1 MANPSFY
8 SQYANPQSLDYW
20 QLQKVKRA
28 LGIYI
33 SNDTLLT
40 TALTHSSY
48 LNEPEGA
55 DAESNESLA
64 TIGDAALQ
72 LAITTS
78 LYDVDTALDKGQI
91 TLIRSR
97 VVENKTL
104 ARVARN
110 LGIGEYLALRMGKG
124 ERQRDGANINSNLAC
139 AFEAI
144 VGAIFISNP
153 SYGWDRSQGYA
164 AAAKFCG
171 RVLQDEIAAAYHAV
185 IAAPPKPKPKQSNGK
200 PKQQGKGK
208 NSAKNQPAK
217 NQPAKN
223 QPAKKQPVKKQAAKN
238 QSAQKQAA
246 KSAGP
251 NINGKHPK
259 SALQEITQAK
269 YGALPEYRVIQS
281 KGKSNAPTFNVEVS
295 FNGKTM
301 SKGSGPS
308 KKAAET
314 AAATQALRA
323 LGAL

>member
-1 MANPSFY
+1 MANYMLYSSWPSHP
-8 SQYANPQSLDYW
+8 ANAPQTLDYW
-20 QLQKVKRA
+20 QLQKIKSA

-33 SNDTLLT
+33 SNDALLT

-78 LYDVDTALDKGQI
+78 LYETDASLDKGQI

-124 ERQRDGANINSNLAC
+124 ERQRGGANVNSNLAC

-144 VGAIFISNP
+144 VGAIFIGNP
-153 SYGWDRSQGYA
+153 PFGWDRSPGYTA
-164 AAAKFCG
+164 ASQFCG
-171 RVLQDEIAAAYHAV
+171 RVLQDEIAAAYQAV
-185 IAAPPKPKPKQSNGK
+185 IAAPPKPKSKQSNGNGKLKSKQSNGK
-200 PKQQGKGK
+200 PKQQSKGK
-208 NSAKNQPAK
+208 NAAKKQPAK
-217 NQPAKN
+217 NQTA
-223 QPAKKQPVKKQAAKN
+223 KKQAAK
-238 QSAQKQAA
+238 A
-246 KSAGP
+246 AGP
-251 NINGKHPK
+251 NTAGKHPK

-269 YGALPEYRVIQS
+269 YGVLPEYRVTKS
-281 KGKSNAPTFNVEVS
+281 TGKSNSPTFNVNVS
-295 FNGKTM
+295 FNGKTLG
-301 SKGSGPS
+301 KGSGS
-308 KKAAET
+308 GKKAAET
-314 AAATQALRA
+314 KAATQALRA

>member
-1 MANPSFY
+1 MAPLSPAAFY
-8 SQYANPQSLDYW
+8 LHRTNPQSLNYH
-20 QLQKVKRA
+20 QLSKIKRE
-28 LGIYI
+28 LGI
-33 SNDTLLT
+33 SVRNDALLI

-55 DAESNESLA
+55 DAKSNESLA

-78 LYDVDTALDKGQI
+78 LYEIDASLDKGQI

-104 ARVARN
+104 ARIARN

-124 ERQRDGANINSNLAC
+124 ERQRGGANVNSNLAC

-144 VGAIFISNP
+144 VGAIFIGNP
-153 SYGWDRSQGYA
+153 PFGWDRSQGYA

-171 RVLQDEIAAAYHAV
+171 RVLQDEISDAYHAV
-185 IAAPPKPKPKQSNGK
+185 IAAPPKPKAKQNRGNNK
-200 PKQQGKGK
+200 PKQQSKTK
-208 NSAKNQPAK
+208 NAAKNQTAK
-217 NQPAKN
+217 N
-223 QPAKKQPVKKQAAKN
+223 QPVKKQSAKT
-238 QSAQKQAA
+238 QSAKKQSA

-251 NINGKHPK
+251 NTAGKHPK

-269 YGALPEYRVIQS
+269 YGVLPEYRVTKS
-281 KGKSNAPTFNVEVS
+281 TGKSNNPTFSVNVS
-295 FNGKTM
+295 FNGKTLG
-301 SKGSGPS
+301 KGSGS
-308 KKAAET
+308 GKKAAET
-314 AAATQALRA
+314 EAATQALRA

>member
-1 MANPSFY
+1 MAIGP
-8 SQYANPQSLDYW
+8 AIVALHRTNPQSLNYQ
-20 QLQKVKRA
+20 QLSRIKSA
-28 LGIYI
+28 LGI
-33 SNDTLLT
+33 SVRNDALLV

-78 LYDVDTALDKGQI
+78 LYEVDASLDKGQI

-97 VVENKTL
+97 VVGNKTL
-104 ARVARN
+104 ARVARD
-110 LGIGEYLALRMGKG
+110 LGIAEYLALRMGKG
-124 ERQRDGANINSNLAC
+124 ERQRGGANINSNLAC

-171 RVLQDEIAAAYHAV
+171 RVLQDEIAAAYQAV
-185 IAAPPKPKPKQSNGK
+185 IAAPPKPKPKQNKGNNK
-200 PKQQGKGK
+200 PKQQSK
-208 NSAKNQPAK
+208 AKNAAQNQTAKKQPAK
-217 NQPAKN
+217 NQPA
-223 QPAKKQPVKKQAAKN
+223 QKQP
-238 QSAQKQAA
+238 A

-269 YGALPEYRVIQS
+269 YGALPKYRVIQS
-281 KGKSNAPTFNVEVS
+281 KGKSNNPTFNVEVS

-301 SKGSGPS
+301 SKGSGPG

-314 AAATQALRA
+314 AAAEQALRA

>member
-1 MANPSFY
+1 MAYSFFY
-8 SQYANPQSLDYW
+8 SQGSNSQSLDYW
-20 QLQKVKRA
+20 QLQKIKSA
-28 LGIYI
+28 LGISV
-33 SNDTLLT
+33 SNDDLLRA
-40 TALTHSSY
+40 ALTHSSY

-55 DAESNESLA
+55 DAQSSESLA

-78 LYDVDTALDKGQI
+78 LYEVDASLDKGRI

-97 VVENKTL
+97 VVGNKTL
-104 ARVARN
+104 SRVARN

-124 ERQRDGANINSNLAC
+124 EKQRGGANTNSNLAC

-144 VGAIFISNP
+144 VGAIFVGNP

-164 AAAKFCG
+164 AAAKFCA
-171 RVLQDEIAAAYHAV
+171 RVLQDEIAAAYDAV
-185 IAAPPKPKPKQSNGK
+185 TAAPPKPKAKQSNGNGK
-200 PKQQGKGK
+200 SKQQSKVK
-208 NSAKNQPAK
+208 NSAKNK
-217 NQPAKN
+217 
-223 QPAKKQPVKKQAAKN
+223 
-238 QSAQKQAA
+238 SA

-251 NINGKHPK
+251 NIAGKHPK

-281 KGKSNAPTFNVEVS
+281 KGKSNTPTFNVEVS

-301 SKGSGPS
+301 SKGSGPG

-314 AAATQALRA
+314 DAAESALRA

>member
-1 MANPSFY
+1 MANRVFSTIHP
-8 SQYANPQSLDYW
+8 QPQSLNYQ
-20 QLQKVKRA
+20 QLSRIKSA
-28 LGIYI
+28 LGI
-33 SNDTLLT
+33 SVRNDALLT

-78 LYDVDTALDKGQI
+78 LYETDASLDKGQI

-124 ERQRDGANINSNLAC
+124 ERQRNGANINSNLAC

-171 RVLQDEIAAAYHAV
+171 RILQDEIAAAYQAV
-185 IAAPPKPKPKQSNGK
+185 IAAPPKPKPKSKPGNGK

-208 NSAKNQPAK
+208 NS
-217 NQPAKN
+217 AKN

-238 QSAQKQAA
+238 QSAQKQSA

-301 SKGSGPS
+301 SKGSGPG

>member
-1 MANPSFY
+1 MALSLHPTIY
-8 SQYANPQSLDYW
+8 SQPQSLDYW
-20 QLQKVKRA
+20 QLQKVKSA

-55 DAESNESLA
+55 DAKSNESLA

-78 LYDVDTALDKGQI
+78 LYETDASLDKGQI

-124 ERQRDGANINSNLAC
+124 ERQRGGANINSNLAC

-144 VGAIFISNP
+144 VGAIFIGAP
-153 SYGWDRSQGYA
+153 SYYGWDRSQGYA

-171 RVLQDEIAAAYHAV
+171 RVLQDEIAAAYQAV
-185 IAAPPKPKPKQSNGK
+185 IAAPPKPKPKSKPGNGK
-200 PKQQGKGK
+200 SKQQGKGK

-217 NQPAKN
+217 NQP
-223 QPAKKQPVKKQAAKN
+223 VKKQAAKN
-238 QSAQKQAA
+238 QSAKKQPA

-269 YGALPEYRVIQS
+269 YGAPPEYRLIQS
-281 KGKSNAPTFNVEVS
+281 KGKSNAPTFNVEVY

-301 SKGSGPS
+301 SKGSGPG

-314 AAATQALRA
+314 AAAKQALRA